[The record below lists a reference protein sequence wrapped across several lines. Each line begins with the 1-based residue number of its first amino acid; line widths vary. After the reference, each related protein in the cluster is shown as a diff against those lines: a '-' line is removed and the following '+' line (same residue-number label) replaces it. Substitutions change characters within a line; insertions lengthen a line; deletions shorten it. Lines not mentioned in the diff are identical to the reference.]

1 MKLWHKPK
9 FILREDNIM
18 SKTNQILQLL
28 ADGNSQRRIAA
39 ALSVSRNTVSSVLA
53 AVKRSGKTYPELLA
67 MDEISLTGILFP
79 EKAA

>member
-1 MKLWHKPK
+1 
-9 FILREDNIM
+9 M

-53 AVKRSGKTYPELLA
+53 AVKRSSKT
-67 MDEISLTGILFP
+67 
-79 EKAA
+79 